1 MPQIYKLFSIPPN
14 NSTTILH
21 LLFTR
26 VTYFQ
31 IADICSTLFLRA
43 GASYRTYQQ
52 IDATKKNGRS
62 ATERFPPADLL
73 GGLIKRILCM
83 NGVYPLFILF
93 ICNRRGLVLEI
104 LPPSPLGGLFKRIT
118 IMLWFHFEYIHFLLL
133 SKEILTHLLL

>member
-52 IDATKKNGRS
+52 IDATKKKGRS

-73 GGLIKRILCM
+73 G
-83 NGVYPLFILF
+83 
-93 ICNRRGLVLEI
+93 
-104 LPPSPLGGLFKRIT
+104 SLFK
-118 IMLWFHFEYIHFLLL
+118 
-133 SKEILTHLLL
+133 

>member
-21 LLFTR
+21 LLFTI

-52 IDATKKNGRS
+52 IDATKKKEGQPRNAFRQLTFS
-62 ATERFPPADLL
+62 E
-73 GGLIKRILCM
+73 
-83 NGVYPLFILF
+83 VYS
-93 ICNRRGLVLEI
+93 N
-104 LPPSPLGGLFKRIT
+104 
-118 IMLWFHFEYIHFLLL
+118 EYYA
-133 SKEILTHLLL
+133 